1 MDDAFAISN
10 HITSSSLELSET
22 MLAKATGF
30 IDVRDGLENLV
41 EIGDNLVM
49 PADLKSPTHSDIDRA
64 PEGFLK
70 KFGGGCN
77 LK

>member
-10 HITSSSLELSET
+10 HITSSSLELAET

-49 PADLKSPTHSDIDRA
+49 PADLKGPTHSDIDRA

-70 KFGGGCN
+70 KFGDGCN

>member
-1 MDDAFAISN
+1 MDDAFAISD
-10 HITSSSLELSET
+10 HITSSSLELAET

-49 PADLKSPTHSDIDRA
+49 PADLKGPTHSDIDRA

-70 KFGGGCN
+70 KFGDGCN